1 MAAFV
6 AVYFVAALAWLVLLR
21 VAGSEL
27 RGRRPLTFR
36 PAPTTIRLATTIAI
50 AIALRLLVVAPAPF
64 LSGDVY
70 RYLSD
75 GRMLASGVNPY
86 SYTPGDPRI
95 NHPEIRSIYP
105 PHAQLLFAAVHDLT
119 LWRLLIIAFDI
130 VAIVLLRER
139 GFAYATCPLVI
150 FEGTWSGH
158 LDAIAAVFLLLALT
172 RRSGAA
178 LAFAG
183 GLKVIPLAALP
194 VLARNARRKNVLAF
208 IATIALP
215 ILPFLGKPIM
225 PGFREYATRWIFNAP
240 AYDAVRA
247 IVERVPTKEI
257 WTHHPLR
264 FQWLSDFVYRHLYA
278 DFMTR
283 AILAILAIGGI
294 LLARRVTTAVAI
306 LLLCSPAIHPWYWL
320 TLVPSA
326 LVERSRWIYVAL
338 CAPASYLLYA
348 HVHPLAVYAI
358 CYCVPAFACVA
369 SRFSSSPSRSST

>member
-1 MAAFV
+1 PPPPPPPPSTV
-6 AVYFVAALAWLVLLR
+6 
-21 VAGSEL
+21 
-27 RGRRPLTFR
+27 
-36 PAPTTIRLATTIAI
+36 IAI
-50 AIALRLLVVAPAPF
+50 GVGLRLLVLAPEPL

-86 SYTPGDPRI
+86 SYTPTDPRI

-105 PHAQLLFAAVHDLT
+105 PHAQLLFALVHQLT
-119 LWRLLIIAFDI
+119 LWRLLIIAFDVI
-130 VAIVLLRER
+130 AIVLLREY

-158 LDAIAAVFLLLALT
+158 LDAIAAVLLLIALT

-183 GLKVIPLAALP
+183 GLKVIPLAAMP
-194 VLARNARRKNVLAF
+194 VLARDAKWKNALTF
-208 IATIALP
+208 IAALALP
-215 ILPFLGKPIM
+215 VLPFLGKPIM

-240 AYDAVRA
+240 AYDLVRA
-247 IVERVPTKEI
+247 IVSHIPTKMI

-264 FQWLSDFVYRHLYA
+264 FQWLSDFVYQRLYD
-278 DFMTR
+278 DFLTR
-283 AILAILAIGGI
+283 AVLATIAIGGI

-326 LVERSRWIYVAL
+326 LHERSKWLWVAM
-338 CAPASYLLYA
+338 CAPASYLLYESA
-348 HVHPLAVYAI
+348 NRFLVFALCYVTPLLLSGSASSIAARLRAAI
-358 CYCVPAFACVA
+358 H
-369 SRFSSSPSRSST
+369 SRTTRDTSRS

>member
-1 MAAFV
+1 MRGFVGVYAFAVVVWLQIARGEARGAFRGSGQAAARRSFFTA
-6 AVYFVAALAWLVLLR
+6 AVLAIV
-21 VAGSEL
+21 
-27 RGRRPLTFR
+27 
-36 PAPTTIRLATTIAI
+36 
-50 AIALRLLVVAPAPF
+50 LRLLVVWPAPL

-86 SYTPGDPRI
+86 SYTPTDPRI

-105 PHAQLLFAAVHDLT
+105 PHAQLLFALVHELRS
-119 LWRLLIIAFDI
+119 WRALIIAFDLL
-130 VAIVLLRER
+130 AIFLLREHR
-139 GFAYATCPLVI
+139 FSYATCPLVI

-158 LDAIAAVFLLLALT
+158 LDAIAAVFLLIAMT

-194 VLARNARRKNVLAF
+194 ALARGSRWKNVLAF
-208 IATIALP
+208 VATLALP
-215 ILPFLGKPIM
+215 FLPFLGKPIM
-225 PGFREYATRWIFNAP
+225 PGLHEYATRWIFNAP
-240 AYDAVRA
+240 GYDLVRA
-247 IVERVPTKEI
+247 IVEQVPTKAI

-264 FQWLSDFVYRHLYA
+264 FAWLSDFVYRHLHA
-278 DFMTR
+278 DFVTR
-283 AILAILAIGGI
+283 AVLGVIAVGGM
-294 LLARRVTTAVAI
+294 LLARRVTTAVAV

-326 LVERSRWIYVAL
+326 LLERSRWLSVAL
-338 CAPASYLLYA
+338 CAPASYLLYEHA
-348 HVHPLAVYAI
+348 PPLAVFAI

-369 SRFSSSPSRSST
+369 SRFSSSLSRSST

>member
-1 MAAFV
+1 MGLAPVITQRFGMSAFV
-6 AVYFVAALAWLVLLR
+6 AIYAVAALLWL
-21 VAGSEL
+21 
-27 RGRRPLTFR
+27 
-36 PAPTTIRLATTIAI
+36 RLASQTTKLLPAI
-50 AIALRLLVVAPAPF
+50 FIGVALRLLVIAPEPL

-86 SYTPGDPRI
+86 TYTPTDPRI

-105 PHAQLLFAAVHDLT
+105 PHAQLLFAVVHQLP
-119 LWRLLIIAFDI
+119 LWRLLIIAFD
-130 VAIVLLRER
+130 VLALFLLRDR
-139 GFAYATCPLVI
+139 AFAYATCPLVI

-158 LDAIAAVFLLLALT
+158 LDAIAAVFLLIALT

-194 VLARNARRKNVLAF
+194 VLARNARWKNALAF
-208 IATIALP
+208 IATLALP
-215 ILPFLGKPIM
+215 VLPFLGKPLM

-240 AYDAVRA
+240 AYEVVRA
-247 IVERVPTKEI
+247 IVAHIPTKTI

-264 FQWLSDFVYRHLYA
+264 FQWLSDFVYQHLYD
-278 DFMTR
+278 DFITR
-283 AILAILAIGGI
+283 AILATIAIGGI
-294 LLARRVTTAVAI
+294 LLARRVTTAVAV

-326 LVERSRWIYVAL
+326 LVERSRWLYVAL
-338 CAPASYLLYA
+338 CAPASYLIYGHA
-348 HVHPLAVYAI
+348 HPMLVYAI
-358 CYCVPAFACVA
+358 CYCVPALACVV
-369 SRFSSSPSRSST
+369 SRSSSSPSRFST